1 MPVSTPSP
9 PGSRR
14 VAFSKG
20 HGTENDFVLIEDVD
34 DELELTPEQVR
45 SICDRRAGV
54 GADGVLRVVRGGHV
68 AGWAGRPDVWFMDY
82 RNADGSIAEM
92 CGNGVRVF
100 VRYLMSS
107 GLATGEQIPVG
118 TRDGLKQT
126 WVLPDGRIR
135 VAMGPTRVLGHD
147 VTVRAAH
154 GATTGAYRVD
164 VGNPHAVALLD
175 DASALADLDL
185 ARAPAWTPSVAFPDG
200 VNIEFV
206 HRLGDREIAMRVFER
221 GSGET
226 RSCGTGTCAAVAA
239 IAAESAVSARPV
251 SYRVDVPGGQVEVE
265 LDSGPDGDLSFL
277 TGPAVL
283 VARGELWLGPRG
295 ILAGPAELSSVLS

>member
-1 MPVSTPSP
+1 MFTPP
-9 PGSRR
+9 PAEPRR

-20 HGTENDFVLIEDVD
+20 HGTENDFVLIEDAD

-54 GADGVLRVVRGGHV
+54 GADGVLRIVRGGRV
-68 AGWAGRPDVWFMDY
+68 AGWAGPPDVWFMDY

-100 VRYLMSS
+100 VRYLMNS
-107 GLATGEQIPVG
+107 GLASGDQLLVG

-147 VTVRAAH
+147 VTVRAPH
-154 GATTGAYRVD
+154 GVPVGAYRVD
-164 VGNPHAVALLD
+164 VGNPHAVAFLD

-185 ARAPAWTPSVAFPDG
+185 GRPPTWTPSVAFPDG
-200 VNIEFV
+200 ANIEFV
-206 HRLGDREIAMRVFER
+206 CRISDRTIAMRVFER

-239 IAAESAVSARPV
+239 TAAETAVPARPV
-251 SYRVDVPGGQVEVE
+251 SYRVEIPGGQVEVE
-265 LDSGPDGDLSFL
+265 LDSGPGGDLSYL

-283 VARGELWLGPRG
+283 VARGELWLGPHG
-295 ILAGPAELSSVLS
+295 IVAGPAELSPVLS